1 MKILNRINCT
11 KRHIILQEKWLLL
24 EAMLFLV
31 TTSGLRFFDSQWT
44 NLLFFNDE
52 GDEEKGKRVNDNW
65 LID

>member
-1 MKILNRINCT
+1 
-11 KRHIILQEKWLLL
+11 
-24 EAMLFLV
+24 MLFLV